1 MERILRI
8 DTSENNAFFL
18 WGARKTGKTTY
29 LKNSFKDALYIDL
42 LKTNVAQKYELNP
55 ALFREEV
62 AANKPDLVIVD
73 EIQKIPQLLDEIHWC
88 VENTASKFILCGS
101 SARKLIRMKAN
112 LLGGRAWRY
121 EMFPLTTSE
130 IGADFDLLRAINHGL
145 IPQHYFSKSPT
156 RFLES
161 YVLDYLSHEI
171 KAEAMVR
178 NVPAFHR
185 FLEVAAIS
193 NSEIINFS
201 SIARDCGV
209 SSVTVKDYFQILQ
222 DTLLGF
228 MLNPFTKKIKR
239 TPIESSKFYFFDMGI
254 TRALRRMLAIQEGS
268 VEFGHFFE
276 HFILMEIRAFLS
288 YFNVYKNIYFWRTN
302 CGKEVDLVIGEAEW
316 AIEIKTSKQK
326 SMKDFKG
333 LLAFGEEFPNA
344 KLIAITF
351 DDTKRLIDNKIEVF
365 PWQEFLKQLWNNRIF

>member
-1 MERILRI
+1 MERILKI
-8 DTSENNAFFL
+8 DICAHNAFFL

-29 LKNSFKDALYIDL
+29 LKNQFKDALYLDL
-42 LKTNVAQKYELNP
+42 LKTNLAQKYELKP
-55 ALFREEV
+55 ELLREEV
-62 AANKPDLVIVD
+62 AANKPDLVIID
-73 EIQKIPQLLDEIHWC
+73 EIQKIPRLLDEIHWC
-88 VENTASKFILCGS
+88 IENTSSKFILCGS

-121 EMFPLTTSE
+121 EMFPLTTLE
-130 IGADFDLLRAINHGL
+130 IGEEFDIHRAVNHGL
-145 IPQHYFSKSPT
+145 IPQHYFSNYPA

-161 YVLDYLSHEI
+161 YVLDYLTHEI

-185 FLEVAAIS
+185 FLAIAAIS
-193 NSEIINFS
+193 NSEVINFS
-201 SIARDCGV
+201 NIARDCGV

-228 MLNPFTKKIKR
+228 MLNPYTKKIKR

-254 TRALRRMLAIQEGS
+254 TRALRRMLVIQEGS
-268 VEFGHFFE
+268 AEFGHFFE
-276 HFILMEIRAFLS
+276 HFILMEVRAYLS
-288 YFNVYKNIYFWRTN
+288 YFNRYKNSYFWRTH

-316 AIEIKTSKQK
+316 AIEIKTSKHN

-333 LLAFGEEFPNA
+333 LLAFGEEFPSS

-351 DDTKRLIDNKIEVF
+351 DDSKRLIDNKIEVF
-365 PWQEFLKQLWNNRIF
+365 PWQEFLKLLWNNQLF